1 MYRLVLTAMISGVRN
16 SFACGISCQ
25 HFKCLHCLSTNCSD
39 TERHLRHVYIC
50 SSHWFY
56 PERRNRFSHLAAIF
70 PSQTVCGNFL
80 MLQLQTHTYLQMSVK
95 RQKWGCVWEVAAV
108 PEKSQEQ
115 RCWVVVVQDKY
126 YLMYGIQVRDKK
138 TVSSGTAIFSLP
150 PLSCEKNRE
159 LF

>member
-39 TERHLRHVYIC
+39 TEHVYIC

-80 MLQLQTHTYLQMSVK
+80 MLQLQTHTHLQMSVK
-95 RQKWGCVWEVAAV
+95 RQKWGGGFGKLLQC
-108 PEKSQEQ
+108 Q
-115 RCWVVVVQDKY
+115 RR
-126 YLMYGIQVRDKK
+126 VRNKDVEWLLFRINIIWCMEYRLETKK
-138 TVSSGTAIFSLP
+138 TVSSRTAIFSLP

>member
-1 MYRLVLTAMISGVRN
+1 MYRLVLTATVSGVRN

-25 HFKCLHCLSTNCSD
+25 HFKCSHCLITNCSD
-39 TERHLRHVYIC
+39 SERHLRHIYIF

-56 PERRNRFSHLAAIF
+56 PEHRNHFGHLAAIF

-80 MLQLQTHTYLQMSVK
+80 MFQQLCCSSKHTHTHLQMSVK
-95 RQKWGCVWEVAAV
+95 RQKGVCVWEVAAV

-115 RCWVVVVQDKY
+115 RCWVVVVQDKC

-138 TVSSGTAIFSLP
+138 TQ
-150 PLSCEKNRE
+150 
-159 LF
+159 